1 MEQTAASPAAAV
13 EGASVLMGRSTPVLL
28 SGVLALA
35 GCLGFAGPLRAQA
48 PLPADPLATI
58 DADAPLLTRDADG
71 RVTVRAT
78 RITTPISIDGR
89 LDDSAYQEVRPITD
103 FVQQEPDEGAP
114 GTERT
119 EAWILFD
126 DRNIYL
132 ACRCWDSNPE
142 GIVAND
148 MRRDSQNLNQHDSFG
163 VHFDPFNDGR
173 SGFYFYMTPVGG
185 ARDAVTTDAR
195 PNNNWNGVWDWEGSR
210 FDEGWIAEM
219 AIPFKSLR
227 YRPGREQTW
236 RIQIRRLVRSKNE
249 RVHLTRLSAA
259 WGPGGWNRMSEAAT
273 LVGLE
278 APPASMNL
286 EIKPYVN
293 SSLTT
298 DVTRTPVLRNDFD
311 PEAGF
316 DVKYGVTKSTTLDFT
331 YNTDFAQVEADE
343 AQVNLTRFSITFPE
357 KRDFFLEGEGAFAFG
372 RVTGGSG
379 PESLIFYSRRI
390 GLAGGQPLPVIAGG
404 RLTGKAGPWTVGALN
419 IEVDDLEAVDAAQT
433 NFTVLSLRR
442 NILRRSSIGGIY
454 TRRSVSTIAPGAN
467 DVWGLDANLGFFDH
481 LNLGGFVARSRTE
494 TLEGD
499 DLNYELQVN
508 YDSDRYGLAI
518 DREVAGENFNP
529 EVGFLRREDFR
540 RNFLQ
545 ARFSP
550 RTTTNPLV
558 RKWSYE
564 ASVDYVTD
572 NDNRL
577 ESRALVGEFQAQ
589 LHSGDSLT
597 FRLERLHESP
607 TDPFALEDVVIPPG
621 SYSFNNAVVSVD
633 AGQQHRV
640 SGRLSLEAGGF
651 FGGFKQTAEYNGRID
666 LGPQLGIEPN
676 ISLNWIDLPQ
686 GAFTTTLVG
695 GRTTFTMTPRM
706 FVSALV
712 QYSSTSILTNLRFR
726 WEYQPGSELF
736 VVYTEGRSTLPT
748 DGTEL
753 QSRGLVFKVNR
764 LFRF

>member
-1 MEQTAASPAAAV
+1 MQ
-13 EGASVLMGRSTPVLL
+13 RSTPVLL

-48 PLPADPLATI
+48 PDPADPLATI
-58 DADAPLLTRDADG
+58 DADPAMLTRDADG
-71 RVTVRAT
+71 HVTVRAT
-78 RITTPISIDGR
+78 RITTPVSIDGR
-89 LDDSAYQEVRPITD
+89 LDDSAYQEVRPTTD

-286 EIKPYVN
+286 EVKPYVN
-293 SSLTT
+293 TSLTT
-298 DVTRTPVLRNDFD
+298 DVTRTPALRNDFD

-316 DVKYGVTKSTTLDFT
+316 DVKYGVTKSMTFDFT

-357 KRDFFLEGEGAFAFG
+357 KRDFFLEGEGAFSFG
-372 RVTGGSG
+372 RVTGSRG

-442 NILRRSSIGGIY
+442 NVLRRSSIGGIY

-467 DVWGLDANLGFFDH
+467 DVWGLDANLGFFEH
-481 LNLGGFVARSRTE
+481 LNLGGFVAQSRTE

-499 DLNYELQVN
+499 DLNYELQLN

-564 ASVDYVTD
+564 ASLDYVTD
-572 NDNRL
+572 NGNRL

-589 LHSGDSLT
+589 LHSGDSLA
-597 FRLERLHESP
+597 FRLERLHEAP
-607 TDPFALEDVVIPPG
+607 TEPFALEDVVIPAG
-621 SYSFNNAVVSVD
+621 SYSYNNAVVSVD

-651 FGGFKQTAEYNGRID
+651 FGGSKQTAEYNGRIE

-676 ISLNWIDLPQ
+676 ISLNWIDLPE

-695 GRTTFTMTPRM
+695 ARTTFTMTPRM
-706 FVSALV
+706 FVSALL
-712 QYSSTSILTNLRFR
+712 QYSSSNTSILTNLRFR

-736 VVYTEGRSTLPT
+736 IVYTEGRSTLPT
-748 DGTEL
+748 DRTEL